1 MKDKKK
7 NPYIMI
13 AAGGSGGHLFSADS
27 VSSELRKREYQVILL
42 TDKRVKNLL
51 NNFPADKIIIIP
63 SDTFTNKGIIK
74 WPLSA
79 IKIFMGLVIS
89 LFWVIWSRP
98 KLAIGFGG
106 YPSLTPL
113 IASKLLGSK
122 IIIHEQNTVF
132 GRANSFL
139 SYFADGIS
147 NGFKNTNDRSQ
158 NLLNYQNFIG
168 NPVREEIL
176 KFKDKKKIFDEENI
190 NLLIFGGSQGAAF
203 FTELSYKIFNYF
215 PQKTLENFVINQ
227 QCKDEDINFLKDF
240 YCEKNIRH
248 NVSSFFYDLPELI
261 HKSDIIISRAGAS
274 TLSEI
279 AIIGK
284 PCIFI
289 PLPNTL
295 DGDQESN
302 ARNFELSNAAIVYN
316 QNSINPKKISN
327 KILELINDKNK
338 REELSKN
345 IKLFGNPSASAKIAD
360 FAENIIG

>member
-27 VSSELRKREYQVILL
+27 VSSELRKREYRIILL

-113 IASKLLGSK
+113 IASKLLGRK

-147 NGFKNTNDRSQ
+147 NGFKDTNDSSQ
-158 NLLNYQNFIG
+158 NLHNNQNFLG

-176 KFKDKKKIFDEENI
+176 RYKDKEKIFDEKNI

-203 FTELSYKIFNYF
+203 FTGLVYKIINHF
-215 PQKTLENFVINQ
+215 PQNILKNLIINQ
-227 QCKDEDINFLKDF
+227 QCRDEDINFLKD
-240 YCEKNIRH
+240 YYLERNIRH
-248 NVSSFFYDLPELI
+248 NVSSFFYDLPDLI

-274 TLSEI
+274 TLSEM

-302 ARNFELSNAAIVYN
+302 ARNFELSSAAIVYD
-316 QNSINPKKISN
+316 QNSINPKTISHE
-327 KILELINDKNK
+327 ILDLINDKNK
-338 REELSKN
+338 REDLSKN
-345 IKLFGNPSASAKIAD
+345 IKLFGNPSASTKIAD
-360 FAENIIG
+360 YAENIIG